1 MQPTVFRGR
10 RHHFLF
16 AAEVVIDGII
26 PMDPIH
32 VDHRSKN
39 IISCPSS
46 SSFWTKDS
54 DLSFVLLLNL
64 HPLRMEYP
72 RGDISPT
79 SEADPIAGSRMPVT
93 ARSKLAAISVAE
105 VRIDPRCFIRGRLNR
120 RSIQSTINRRSLP
133 WYRALSVRRKQ
144 KQTISLLSS
153 REFG

>member
-1 MQPTVFRGR
+1 METPFSVGGRSRDRRYYPRG
-10 RHHFLF
+10 F
-16 AAEVVIDGII
+16 
-26 PMDPIH
+26 DPC
-32 VDHRSKN
+32 RSSN
-39 IISCPSS
+39 ENTISCPSS
-46 SSFWTKDS
+46 SSLWIKDT
-54 DLSFVLLLNL
+54 DLPFVLLLNL

-105 VRIDPRCFIRGRLNR
+105 VRIDPRCFIRGRFNR